1 MTDHQ
6 DPVGSQHGR
15 FAPEQIH
22 APEAVCHVAHE
33 RQPGGAPGVPSRQ
46 VVMGEN
52 PSYHVFVNWDVKHH
66 GDLLSDS
73 RTAPIGITLLH
84 FDDRM
89 NEYRVARRPC
99 GRPALSELGVKVSLH
114 PAQALRTPL

>member
-1 MTDHQ
+1 
-6 DPVGSQHGR
+6 
-15 FAPEQIH
+15 
-22 APEAVCHVAHE
+22 
-33 RQPGGAPGVPSRQ
+33 
-46 VVMGEN
+46 MGEN
-52 PSYHVFVNWDVKHH
+52 PSNHVFVDFDVECQ
-66 GDLLSDS
+66 GDLLGDS
-73 RTAPIGITLLH
+73 RT